1 MELLAYIQEEFIPTD
16 DAIANDIT
24 NDRDRSINLESAFQ
38 GWLKKLTTKS
48 AKLSLNVI
56 LASTTVLIGLGSTLS
71 ALAQVAP
78 EQSATVAVVPSADVK
93 YLQSLLSKN
102 GFDPGAIDGVAG
114 ASTKNAIIRAQQ
126 SLGLTPDGVAGSR
139 TIAALENALEK
150 PTTQPIAKADPTNT
164 TSQAEANLP
173 SSSTVMNLQKL
184 LADRGFYNG
193 AVDGVMGNQT
203 RAAIVSAQRTYNLT
217 ADGIAGS
224 QTLAA
229 LESDG
234 NKGVVTSTS
243 SSTNTSTS
251 TSTSTNTSTSTVK
264 SAEVA
269 SLQELLKKRGFYNG
283 AADGL
288 MGPQTRLAIVEA
300 QKNYR
305 LATDGIAGSQTI
317 AALESGSSKVNIA
330 DNSSTAKTTT
340 DTKSD
345 TSDKSLLA
353 LQDLLAKRG
362 FYNGAIDGIKGSRTS
377 AAIVAAQKAYGLTPD
392 GIAGSQT
399 LAALEKDAAK
409 VAIAKSTSNQ
419 TTNQTTKPASS
430 VNDDGIANLQNL
442 LADRG
447 FYTGPI
453 TGVLGTKTKE
463 AIIAAQKAYGLSAD
477 GVAGSRTIAA
487 LESGSPRQLA
497 TKNPVPAVTPTVRV
511 IPTAPVQSSPQ
522 VTPQAT
528 PQPELQ
534 PQIRV
539 QPQAAVTPQPTVSVQ
554 PTPQVQVKPQET
566 PKPQVQQPQVQ
577 PTQVQ
582 QPQVQ
587 PTTAA
592 ATPKPAATSVA
603 VATPQAQPTVSDAQ
617 VLELQNLLAK
627 RGFYNGK
634 IDGALSGETRNAI
647 VRAQNFYTISPAD
660 GSPNTK
666 LVDSLSKDTFISE
679 GN

>member
-16 DAIANDIT
+16 DAIANDS
-24 NDRDRSINLESAFQ
+24 DQSINLESAFL

-56 LASTTVLIGLGSTLS
+56 LAGTTVLIGLGSTLS

-78 EQSATVAVVPSADVK
+78 EQSVPIAVAPSADVK
-93 YLQSLLSKN
+93 YVQSLLARN
-102 GFDPGAIDGVAG
+102 GFDPGGIDGVAG

-126 SLGLTPDGVAGSR
+126 TFGLTPDGVAGSQ
-139 TIAALENALEK
+139 TISALENGGTSK
-150 PTTQPIAKADPTNT
+150 PSSKTDA
-164 TSQAEANLP
+164 SQSEATLP

-193 AVDGVMGNQT
+193 AVDGIMGNQT

-217 ADGIAGS
+217 ADGVAGN

-234 NKGVVTSTS
+234 NKGVV
-243 SSTNTSTS
+243 SSTT
-251 TSTSTNTSTSTVK
+251 TSTNISISTSTVK

-269 SLQELLKKRGFYNG
+269 SLQELLRKRGFYNG
-283 AADGL
+283 SVDGL
-288 MGPQTRLAIVEA
+288 MGTQTRLAIAEA
-300 QKNYR
+300 QKNYG
-305 LATDGIAGSQTI
+305 LATDGIPGTQTI
-317 AALESGSSKVNIA
+317 TALESGSSRVNIA
-330 DNSSTAKTTT
+330 DKNSTATIT
-340 DTKSD
+340 DNTKNAD
-345 TSDKSLLA
+345 TSNTPYKSVMA

-362 FYNGAIDGIKGSRTS
+362 FYNGVVDGIKGTRTS
-377 AAIVAAQKAYGLTPD
+377 GAIIAAQKAYGLTPD
-392 GIAGSQT
+392 GIAGAQT
-399 LAALEKDAAK
+399 LAALEKDAVK
-409 VAIAKSTSNQ
+409 VAIAKSSSSPSNNPSANQ
-419 TTNQTTKPASS
+419 TTRPAAS
-430 VNDDGIANLQNL
+430 VNDDGVANLQNL

-447 FYTGPI
+447 FYKGPV
-453 TGVLGTKTKE
+453 TGVLGTRTKE
-463 AIIAAQKAYGLSAD
+463 AIIAAQKAYGLNAD

-487 LESGSPRQLA
+487 LESGAPRQQNEINNSA
-497 TKNPVPAVTPTVRV
+497 PAVTPTIRV
-511 IPTAPVQSSPQ
+511 IPT
-522 VTPQAT
+522 PQA
-528 PQPELQ
+528 PIQPITRPIAQPTLQ

-539 QPQAAVTPQPTVSVQ
+539 QPQAVVTPQPTVSVQ
-554 PTPQVQVKPQET
+554 PTPQVQVKTQET
-566 PKPQVQQPQVQ
+566 AKPQIQQPQV
-577 PTQVQ
+577 

-603 VATPQAQPTVSDAQ
+603 VATPKPVPQATNQANVSDAQ

-647 VRAQNFYTISPAD
+647 IRAQNFYTISPAD
-660 GSPNTK
+660 GSPSNK
-666 LVDSLSKDTFISE
+666 LADSLSKDTFISE